1 MLPESSAIIMHWKE
15 KRSVQFRSKVSL
27 QQNALERIATIAVA
41 VAVAVAAEAA
51 VDSNSDNRATS
62 PTMQ

>member
-27 QQNALERIATIAVA
+27 QRNALERIATIA